1 MKLRLRAA
9 FAAAPLLST
18 TLPAAAQEAALVAT
32 APVANAGIV
41 TVTGS
46 QPSSLPGY
54 LPTTIEGISAAEIA
68 TRINATDSED
78 ALKYFPSLLVRKRYA
93 GDYNHAVLSSRAS
106 GTGNSARSMVFA
118 DGILLSNFLGN
129 GASFTPRWGLVA
141 PEEIERVD
149 VLYGPFSAAY
159 PGNSVG
165 AVVDYVTRLPQKF
178 EAHARVGLFV
188 QPFELY
194 GHSDTY
200 TGWHASASL
209 GDRAGAF
216 SWWLSLSRL
225 DSEGQ
230 PLTFPS
236 KAKSRTAAG
245 SATPVTGA
253 VPERDKSEAPWYL
266 LGSAT
271 QYDTVQDTAKLK
283 LAYELA
289 PGLRAQATLGLWRND
304 AVGQS
309 ESWLRD
315 GAGNPV
321 YGPGTVA
328 IDGNAYTLAAT
339 DFNQT
344 REANE
349 HRLLGLSL
357 KQRADAGFGWEVTA
371 SAYDYAK
378 DRSRTPNGAKPAAD
392 AGGAGRI
399 TTLDGTGWT
408 TLGARVQWQAL
419 PQHKLEAGLQRDTY
433 RWRQRV
439 DNAGDWIG
447 GAPTTPV
454 SSFVG
459 DTRLTSLYLQD
470 AWSFAPDWTAVLGAR
485 REHWQAFGGRK
496 ITYAPGSD
504 GDVPFAERSEG
515 WTSPKAA
522 IGWQAS
528 DEWSLKLATGRAI
541 RTPTAGELFQ
551 GRGVAADLTSNPDL
565 KPEKSQTSELSAEHV
580 RGAGRWRVTLF
591 HENTTDALY
600 SQTTAVGG
608 STVTSVQNIGRIRT
622 WGLETALDR
631 RDLLV
636 KGVDLTASW
645 TYADSTIRENAG
657 YVATP
662 GDTLG
667 KQQPRVPRIRASAA
681 LTWRASDALSA
692 TYGLRYGSRQ
702 YGTLNNSDPNGFTYQ
717 GFSKYFTT
725 DARVVWKFMPQWT
738 AAFGVDNLNN
748 YQYWNF
754 HPYPQRS
761 YSAELR
767 FDL

>member
-1 MKLRLRAA
+1 MLSRPCAA
-9 FAAAPLLST
+9 LAAALA
-18 TLPAAAQEAALVAT
+18 LPATAQEAVS
-32 APVANAGIV
+32 VANAGIV

-54 LPTTIEGISAAEIA
+54 LPTTIEGIGAAEIA

-78 ALKYFPSLLVRKRYA
+78 ALKYFPSLLVRKRYP

-129 GASFTPRWGLVA
+129 GAGFTPRWGLVG

-188 QPFELY
+188 QPFDLY

-200 TGWHASASL
+200 SGWHASASL

-230 PLTFPS
+230 PLTFPTKVKGS
-236 KAKSRTAAG
+236 TAAG
-245 SATPVTGA
+245 SATPVSGA
-253 VPERDKSEAPWYL
+253 VLDKDKSEIPWYL
-266 LGSAT
+266 LGAGT
-271 QYDTVQDTAKLK
+271 IYDTVQDTAKLK
-283 LAYELA
+283 LAYEFA
-289 PGLRAQATLGLWRND
+289 PGLRGQATLGLWRND
-304 AVGQS
+304 ASGQS
-309 ESWLRD
+309 ESWLKD
-315 GAGNPV
+315 AAGNPF
-321 YGPGTVA
+321 YTPGAVA
-328 IDGNAYTLAAT
+328 IDGNAYTLGAT

-344 REANE
+344 RDALQ
-349 HRLLGLSL
+349 HRLAGLSL
-357 KQRADAGFGWEVTA
+357 KQRADAGFGWELTA
-371 SAYDYAK
+371 SGYSYAK
-378 DRSRTPNGAKPAAD
+378 DTSRTPTVAKPAAD

-433 RWRQRV
+433 RWRQRL
-439 DNAGDWIG
+439 DNAADWIG
-447 GAPTTPV
+447 GAPTTPI

-470 AWSFAPDWTAVLGAR
+470 AWSLASDWTAVLGAR
-485 REHWQAFGGRK
+485 HEHWQAFGGRK
-496 ITYAPGSD
+496 TSSADGSVD
-504 GDVPFAERSEG
+504 FAARSES
-515 WTSPKAA
+515 WVSPKAA

-528 DEWSLKLATGRAI
+528 EAWSLKLATGRAI

-551 GRGVAADLTSNPDL
+551 GRGIATDLTTNPDL
-565 KPEKSQTSELSAEHV
+565 KPEKSWTSELSAEQV
-580 RGAGRWRVTLF
+580 QGADRWRVTLF
-591 HENTTDALY
+591 REITTDALY
-600 SQTTAVGG
+600 SQPIPGTTPVV
-608 STVTSVQNIGRIRT
+608 SNVQNIDRIRT
-622 WGLETALDR
+622 WGLETALER
-631 RDLLV
+631 RDLFV
-636 KGVDLTASW
+636 KGVDLAASW
-645 TYADSTIRENAG
+645 TYADSTITENANPL
-657 YVATP
+657 AA
-662 GDTLG
+662 DTIG

-681 LTWRASDALSA
+681 LTWRASDTLSA

-725 DARVVWKFMPQWT
+725 DARVTWKFMPQWT
-738 AAFGVDNLNN
+738 AAFGVYNLNN

-754 HPYPQRS
+754 HPYPQRT

>member
-1 MKLRLRAA
+1 MLSRPCAA
-9 FAAAPLLST
+9 LAAALA
-18 TLPAAAQEAALVAT
+18 LPATAQDAVT
-32 APVANAGIV
+32 VANAGIV
-41 TVTGS
+41 TITGS

-54 LPTTIEGISAAEIA
+54 LPTTIEGITAAEIA

-78 ALKYFPSLLVRKRYA
+78 ALKYFPSLLVRKRYP

-106 GTGNSARSMVFA
+106 GTGNSARSLVFA
-118 DGILLSNFLGN
+118 DGIPLSNLLGN
-129 GASFTPRWGLVA
+129 GAAFTPRWGLVA

-165 AVVDYVTRLPQKF
+165 AVVDYVTRLPQTF

-188 QPFELY
+188 QPFDLY
-194 GHSDTY
+194 GQSDTY
-200 TGWHASASL
+200 SGWHASASL

-216 SWWLSLSRL
+216 TWWLALSRL

-230 PLTFPS
+230 PLTFPTKVKGS
-236 KAKSRTAAG
+236 TAAG

-253 VPERDKSEAPWYL
+253 LLDKDKSEIPWYL
-266 LGSAT
+266 LGSGT

-309 ESWLRD
+309 RSWLKD
-315 GAGNPV
+315 AAGNTV
-321 YGPGTVA
+321 YSGAVA

-344 REANE
+344 RDALE

-357 KQRADAGFGWEVTA
+357 QQRADAGFGWALTA

-378 DRSRTPNGAKPAAD
+378 DTSRTPTGPKPAAD

-419 PQHKLEAGLQRDTY
+419 PQHKLEAGVQRDTW
-433 RWRQRV
+433 RWRQRL
-439 DNAGDWIG
+439 DNAADWIG
-447 GAPTTPV
+447 GAPTTAV

-470 AWSFAPDWTAVLGAR
+470 AWTLATDWTAVLGAR
-485 REHWQAFGGRK
+485 HERWQAYGGRK
-496 ITYAPGSD
+496 TSSADGS
-504 GDVPFAERSEG
+504 VAFADRSES
-515 WTSPKAA
+515 WVSPKAA

-528 DEWSLKLATGRAI
+528 EAWSLKLATGRAI
-541 RTPTAGELFQ
+541 RPPTAGELFQ
-551 GRGVAADLTSNPDL
+551 GRGVATDLTTNPGL
-565 KPEKSQTSELSAEHV
+565 KPEKSWTSELSAEQV
-580 RGAGRWRVTLF
+580 QGADRWRVTLF
-591 HENTTDALY
+591 REITTDALY
-600 SQTTAVGG
+600 AQPIPGTTPVV
-608 STVTSVQNIGRIRT
+608 SNVQNIDRIRT
-622 WGLETALDR
+622 CGLETALDR
-631 RDLLV
+631 RDLFV
-636 KGVDLTASW
+636 KGVDLLASW
-645 TYADSTIRENAG
+645 TYADSTIVANANPL
-657 YVATP
+657 AA
-662 GDTLG
+662 DTVG

-681 LTWRASDALSA
+681 VTWRASDTLSA

-748 YQYWNF
+748 DQYWNF
-754 HPYPQRS
+754 HPYPQRT